1 MSCARSF
8 GSYIRSRD
16 NANVRFTFLTV
27 QDYSRYLL
35 NERRVLRN
43 TQSFYLRFLRATFTA
58 MGGSA
63 DLFQDAYTKVEPT
76 RKRALPANVIRRLE
90 ELPLQGR
97 NAMWRD
103 LFLFSFAARGM
114 AFVDIAYL
122 RRSDIR
128 DGYIAYRRHK
138 TGRPLTVRLEPCM
151 QQIITRWS
159 SPTPDTEKA
168 SYSFPNSERE
178 TNTTKHYYKE
188 QCCSDYVFP
197 VIKSTGARAFTEYQS
212 ALSAYNKALKAIAEM
227 AGLTKS
233 GLTKSGRATLS
244 SYTARHTWATSAY
257 NAGIPV
263 SVISEGMG
271 HSTEKVTRIYLAQLT
286 PTIIDRY
293 NHTLLRT
300 IGFR

>member
-1 MSCARSF
+1 MRQKTFTNNQILNGILKRADHLKENEHFATAQNYLSCARSF
-8 GSYIRSRD
+8 GSYIRSRGTA
-16 NANVRFTFLTV
+16 NARFTFQTV

-43 TQSFYLRFLRATFTA
+43 TQSF
-58 MGGSA
+58 
-63 DLFQDAYTKVEPT
+63 
-76 RKRALPANVIRRLE
+76 
-90 ELPLQGR
+90 
-97 NAMWRD
+97 
-103 LFLFSFAARGM
+103 
-114 AFVDIAYL
+114 YL

-197 VIKSTGARAFTEYQS
+197 IIKSTGARAFTEYQS

-244 SYTARHTWATSAY
+244 SYTARHTWATQAY
-257 NAGIPV
+257 HAGIPV

-293 NHTLLRT
+293 NHTLLHS

>member
-1 MSCARSF
+1 MRQKTFTNNQILNGILKRADHLKENEHFATAQNYMSCARSF

-114 AFVDIAYL
+114 AFVDMAYL
-122 RRSDIR
+122 RRSDIS
-128 DGYIAYRRHK
+128 DGYIAYRRH
-138 TGRPLTVRLEPCM
+138 
-151 QQIITRWS
+151 
-159 SPTPDTEKA
+159 
-168 SYSFPNSERE
+168 
-178 TNTTKHYYKE
+178 
-188 QCCSDYVFP
+188 
-197 VIKSTGARAFTEYQS
+197 
-212 ALSAYNKALKAIAEM
+212 
-227 AGLTKS
+227 
-233 GLTKSGRATLS
+233 
-244 SYTARHTWATSAY
+244 TWATQAY
-257 NAGIPV
+257 HAGIPV

-293 NHTLLRT
+293 NHTLLHS